1 MRTLDTLCE
10 AFVNSKTCMYESI
23 SICVVSTS
31 QELCGYFYVA
41 CGDGSG
47 AAPRMENYEF
57 TYFIDFFTKS
67 LSFSSLQTMSALHSA
82 HGLYRILRKST
93 FVSNWI

>member
-1 MRTLDTLCE
+1 
-10 AFVNSKTCMYESI
+10 MYESI

-67 LSFSSLQTMSALHSA
+67 LSFSSLQTMSALHTDFTEFFENPP
-82 HGLYRILRKST
+82 LFRIG
-93 FVSNWI
+93 FN